1 MKSYS
6 EDIIKEIQMRA
17 DLVEIVSEY
26 VSLKKR
32 GDEYVGLCPF
42 HSEKTPSFSVNPSKQ
57 LFYCFGC
64 GTGGNVYTFLM
75 KKENLS
81 FPESVRYL
89 ADRYGI
95 NLLPEI
101 DEKVSKAF
109 KAKRRLLYVNRRIAN
124 FYTYN
129 LFNTA
134 KGKRALK
141 YLKKRGINYDTIKTF
156 SIGYA
161 LPAWDSLISFA
172 KKQGFKLD
180 MLDTLGLIILRKDKK
195 GYFDRFRDRIIFP
208 IFDNTGNIVG
218 FGGRVIDKGRPKYL
232 NSPES
237 PVFSK
242 SNNLYGLNLIKR
254 DPDVNIVVVEGY
266 MDCISLH
273 QRGLTQCVA
282 SLGTALTKKQAN
294 LLKRFTNEVI
304 LAYDAD
310 SAGKAATLRGMD
322 ILSEE
327 GLNVRVLNLPTDKDP
342 DDFIRE
348 EGIDA
353 FRNLLDKSLE
363 FTDFKLKIASE
374 GINLNSAAGKL
385 QFLQKAVEILVDI
398 DDMIKQDLFIKKI
411 SRKLDVSEFAIK
423 REVEKK
429 QFPNNGSR
437 YKKSQTTNNNKE
449 SKEILS
455 KRGSYKAEM
464 CLLKIF
470 IEDKEKRTKI
480 INNITPHNF
489 LNEETRKIAEIVF
502 GMHDKG
508 KNIIIADIYNYLD
521 EKSSDILSKIMMSDI
536 KLVSSDTLNSLLRKV
551 KEDYYQKAIE
561 KIRTEIKHNETVGQ
575 GENILSL
582 LKTYQKLKYEMEHLK
597 IY

>member
-1 MKSYS
+1 
-6 EDIIKEIQMRA
+6 MRA
-17 DLVEIVSEY
+17 DLVEVVSDY

-42 HSEKTPSFSVNPSKQ
+42 HSEKTPSFSVNPAKQ

-81 FPESVRYL
+81 FPEAVRYL
-89 ADRYGI
+89 ADRYSI
-95 NLLPEI
+95 NILPEI

-109 KAKRRLLYVNRRIAN
+109 KAKRRLLYVNRQIAS

-129 LFNTA
+129 LFNTT

-141 YLKKRGINYDTIKTF
+141 YLKERDINSDTIKKF
-156 SIGYA
+156 YIGYA
-161 LPAWDSLISFA
+161 LPAWDSLIKFA

-195 GYFDRFRDRIIFP
+195 GYFDRFRHRIMFP

-218 FGGRVIDKGRPKYL
+218 FGGRVIDKGMPKYL

-294 LLKRFTNEVI
+294 LLKRFTKEVV

-327 GLNVRVLNLPTDKDP
+327 GLTVRVLNLPKGKDP
-342 DDFIRE
+342 DDFIKE
-348 EGIDA
+348 NGVDA

-374 GINLNSAAGKL
+374 GINLNSATGKL
-385 QFLQKAVEILVDI
+385 QFLQKAVEILADI

-411 SRKLDVSEFAIK
+411 SSKLDVSEFAIK
-423 REVEKK
+423 REVRKK
-429 QFPNNGSR
+429 QLPNNGLG

-449 SKEILS
+449 SEEILS

-464 CLLKIF
+464 YLLKIF
-470 IEDKEKRTKI
+470 IEDEEKRTKI
-480 INNITPHNF
+480 KNNIKPHNF

-502 GMHDKG
+502 NIHDEG
-508 KNIIIADIYNYLD
+508 KNIVISDIYNYLD
-521 EKSSDILSKIMMSDI
+521 EKSSDILSKIMMSNI
-536 KLVSSDTLNSLLRKV
+536 KLVSNDTLNSLLRKV
-551 KEDYYQKAIE
+551 REDYYQKVIE
-561 KIRTEIKHNETVGQ
+561 KVRIKIKQNETVGQ
-575 GENILSL
+575 GEDILSL
-582 LKTYQKLKYEMEHLK
+582 LKTYQQLKCEMENLK
-597 IY
+597 IH